1 MPRLSDEQRF
11 QWTIDTFEEVFM
23 TPWRYMVSGLFALA
37 VFWSAAIAL
46 PVSAAAQEGQNS
58 RGKKVEVHLTES
70 FYRALGEQ
78 GAKTYTNSVS
88 DDYLRQIAVSTRF
101 MVETNLRIIEQQA
114 RIIELLE
121 KAQTE

>member
-1 MPRLSDEQRF
+1 
-11 QWTIDTFEEVFM
+11 M
-23 TPWRYMVSGLFALA
+23 TPWRHMVSGLCTLV
-37 VFWSAAIAL
+37 VFWGAAIVL

-101 MVETNLRIIEQQA
+101 MVETNLRIIEQQT

-121 KAQTE
+121 KAQPEETP

>member
-37 VFWSAAIAL
+37 VFWSAAVAL

-78 GAKTYTNSVS
+78 GAKTLYQFSIGRLSSPNRRV
-88 DDYLRQIAVSTRF
+88 DAVHGGDEFAHHR
-101 MVETNLRIIEQQA
+101 A
-114 RIIELLE
+114 
-121 KAQTE
+121 AGAHH

>member
-1 MPRLSDEQRF
+1 MSNGSNG
-11 QWTIDTFEEVFM
+11 TIDTFEEVFM
-23 TPWRYMVSGLFALA
+23 TPWRHMVSGLFALA
-37 VFWSAAIAL
+37 VFWSAAVTL